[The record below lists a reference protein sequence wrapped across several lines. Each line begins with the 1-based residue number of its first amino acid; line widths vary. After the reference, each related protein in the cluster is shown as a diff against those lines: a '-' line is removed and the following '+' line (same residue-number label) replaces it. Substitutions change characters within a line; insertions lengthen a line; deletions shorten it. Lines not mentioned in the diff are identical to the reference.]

1 MKRLLLL
8 LFFPS
13 LCQAGEFVQK
23 TEGVYEYTGVMI
35 PSDVAAYKALFKG
48 KPIEVVVDSGGGYL
62 SVGIEL
68 ADYTREFNHLVRLT
82 AKQCYSAAALWVA
95 ADPDFRYADKDS
107 FLAFHLPYYA
117 GGYAPTEADWM
128 FAGYRIGACL
138 DRSIGAKKADQLMFN
153 MVKQRDKHGVNGYVV
168 WSQGEPE
175 RLGKWSWDPEGWA
188 WDTDPELSR
197 SKPPIKNG
205 ALIGF

>member
-107 FLAFHLPYYA
+107 FLAWHLPWYSE
-117 GGYAPTEADWM
+117 GYNPTVGDWQN
-128 FAGYRIGACL
+128 AGYLIGACIE
-138 DRSIGAKKADQLMFN
+138 RSIGRLKAEPLMRK
-153 MVKQRDKHGVNGYVV
+153 MAQQRDKHDRHGYVV
-168 WSQGEPE
+168 WSRDEPE
-175 RLGKWSWDPEGWA
+175 RYGKWDWETEGWV
-188 WDTDPELSR
+188 WDTGPELSR
-197 SKPPIKNG
+197 DKPPIKN
-205 ALIGF
+205 